1 MGHNRDKDQDTWN
14 MYERVGMHRGGML
27 YRNVEG
33 GEWKDSSV
41 TEVKGGYCSRIY
53 CRYSIQL

>member
-27 YRNVEG
+27 YRNVETASG
-33 GEWKDSSV
+33 K
-41 TEVKGGYCSRIY
+41 T
-53 CRYSIQL
+53 LP